1 MGLTADK
8 LVDALATCSG
18 GEAEGAAVEPGD
30 ANGLAEIVLLVRH
43 DQPTFAPTLLS
54 AWQAEGRELS
64 PLLQLELD
72 TARARTAYYRSLDAS
87 IIAEVPGLT
96 SVKGLEIIGLYPSGL
111 ARHMNDL
118 DYVAAAET
126 DLWQAASYL
135 LRDGWE
141 LHTASF
147 SFVSGS
153 PQVMVSLRRP
163 HEDPFQLPY
172 GVELTTYY
180 SMGNYGAV
188 APLLRLRDEWRSPAV
203 KNMLML
209 LYERYEQRFRA
220 RDLVDTVVLHD
231 AMHPEELTALH
242 RAVVTLSLGVEYS
255 ELVELVRAAGLGSL
269 PSLPGR
275 RWTTGTIRARRMVR
289 GASFFLRPLAGT
301 GRQLQRRLITGE
313 IGHVE
318 GKVWDAVQ
326 RRLAVPPAISGGLL
340 AFGLPLDMP
349 SPEVT
354 STVLCR
360 HGKLAWADTPIGR
373 FLLTI
378 GDYVS
383 QDEVD
388 ELISR
393 DGAGRQPASGLAAE
407 SRR

>member
-1 MGLTADK
+1 MVFTSDNLVNALT
-8 LVDALATCSG
+8 TCSG
-18 GEAEGAAVEPGD
+18 GEAQGAAVEAGET
-30 ANGLAEIVLLVRH
+30 NGLAEIVLLLRH

-54 AWQAEGRELS
+54 AWHAEGRELS
-64 PLLQLELD
+64 PLLRLELA
-72 TARARTAYYRSLDAS
+72 TALARTSYYRSLDAE
-87 IIAEVPGLT
+87 IISVVPGLT
-96 SVKGLEIIGLYPSGL
+96 SVKGLEIVDFYPSGL

-118 DYVAAAET
+118 DYVASVES
-126 DLWQAASYL
+126 DLWQAAGYL
-135 LRDGWE
+135 LKEGWE

-147 SFVSGS
+147 SCVSGS

-188 APLLRLRDEWRSPAV
+188 KPLLSLRDEWRSPAI

-209 LYERYEQRFRA
+209 LYERYEQHFRA
-220 RDLVDTVVLHD
+220 RDLVDAVVLHEGL
-231 AMHPEELTALH
+231 HPEELSALH
-242 RAVVTLSLGVEYS
+242 RAVVALGLGVEYNELG
-255 ELVELVRAAGLGSL
+255 ELVSQAGLGSL
-269 PSLPGR
+269 PSLPGKR
-275 RWTTGTIRARRMVR
+275 LSVGTTRARRMVR

-318 GKVWDAVQ
+318 TKVWDAVQ

-340 AFGLPLDMP
+340 AFGLPMDGP
-349 SPEVT
+349 PPKVT
-354 STVLCR
+354 STVLYR
-360 HGKLAWADTPIGR
+360 RGKLAWADTPIGR

-383 QDEVD
+383 QAEVD
-388 ELISR
+388 ELTSTN
-393 DGAGRQPASGLAAE
+393 GSEAAGDHLAAE
-407 SRR
+407 SR